1 MHDTLCTLSF
11 THTHICYLPDTAA
24 WVVGGVRT
32 ISCPSLAA
40 PYTSIPGTPRA
51 SPQQMYQ
58 VTRLGLWIYYIRQK
72 R

>member
-11 THTHICYLPDTAA
+11 KHTHIPYLSDAAA

-51 SPQQMYQ
+51 SPQQVYQ
-58 VTRLGLWIYYIRQK
+58 VTRLGLWRS
-72 R
+72 